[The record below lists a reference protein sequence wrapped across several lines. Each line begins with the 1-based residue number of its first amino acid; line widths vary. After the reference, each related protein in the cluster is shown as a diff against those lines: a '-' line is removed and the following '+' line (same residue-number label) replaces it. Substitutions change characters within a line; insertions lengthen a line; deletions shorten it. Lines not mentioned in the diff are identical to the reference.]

1 MQELDLS
8 GATPIVF
15 IIVAIIGGYILLA
28 ILMSHF
34 SDRKVK
40 KKESL
45 KEFMKNKDEIV
56 VKNQDELP

>member
-1 MQELDLS
+1 MQQFDLS

-15 IIVAIIGGYILLA
+15 IVVLIIGGYVLFA

-34 SDRKVK
+34 SGRREK
-40 KKESL
+40 KKDSL
-45 KEFMKNKDEIV
+45 KEFKKNKDQIV

>member
-15 IIVAIIGGYILLA
+15 IIVVIIGGYVLFA

-34 SDRKVK
+34 SDRKE
-40 KKESL
+40 KEKETL
-45 KEFMKNKDEIV
+45 KEFMENKDEIV

>member
-15 IIVAIIGGYILLA
+15 IIVVIIGGYILLA

-34 SDRKVK
+34 SDRKEK